1 MKGVYLCGKIMAT
14 WTHGMMVGSTA
25 LPDPLD
31 ECGFGV
37 YQKLV
42 ALDIPSHP
50 IKGIKLLVK
59 MEKKK
64 RKKNEFC
71 STIHMIGSNHMAK
84 NVK

>member
-14 WTHGMMVGSTA
+14 WTDGMMVGSTA

-31 ECGFGV
+31 ERGFGV

-59 MEKKK
+59 MEKNEKE
-64 RKKNEFC
+64 KN
-71 STIHMIGSNHMAK
+71 SVLPSI
-84 NVK
+84 